1 MADLSDRRVKVL
13 HLITKCIDGAGM
25 NTLVTVV
32 GLKRLGFDVVVA
44 GGPGGGLYA
53 EAERADVRTLVLTH
67 MKPTLS
73 PMHDCVM
80 LLQLYRLFKR
90 ERFTIVHTHS
100 SKAGVLGRVAARLAR
115 VPIVIHTVH
124 GFAFHEFAHPLLR
137 WFYVNIER
145 LCARFCSKMIF
156 VARLLA
162 DEAATR
168 GICSPPAAEVIYSA
182 IDLDSIAS
190 CCVDPVAIKK
200 EFGIPRDDSVVASV
214 GRLDMNKNLRDLLFA
229 GEMVLQKHPK
239 TTFLIVGDG
248 PQRAELVESAG
259 ALGISEKVVFAGHQA
274 DIPAILKCVDVYA
287 VPSLYEGLGRA
298 MTEALASG
306 KPVVAN
312 AINAIPELVI
322 DGVTGFLV
330 TPRDPK
336 MLAERIGCLL
346 SNPDQA
352 RLMGENARKAVGLE
366 FHPETMVR
374 KVAECYE
381 RLLREV
387 TVPAVPPSGRS
398 RT

>member
-1 MADLSDRRVKVL
+1 MTDLSDRRVKVL
-13 HLITKCIDGAGM
+13 HLITKFIDGAGM
-25 NTLVTVV
+25 NTLLTVV

-53 EAERADVRTLVLTH
+53 EAERAGVRTHVLPH
-67 MKPTLS
+67 MKRPIS
-73 PMHDCVM
+73 PLHDLLM
-80 LLQLYRLFKR
+80 LLQLYRLFRR
-90 ERFTIVHTHS
+90 ESFAIVHTHS

-115 VPIVIHTVH
+115 VPIIIHTVH
-124 GFAFHEFAHPLLR
+124 GFAFHEFAHPFLA

-145 LCARFCSKMIF
+145 LCARLSSKMIF
-156 VARLLA
+156 VARRLA
-162 DEAATR
+162 NEAATR
-168 GICSPPAAEVIYSA
+168 GICSPPDAEVIYSA

-190 CCVDPVAIKK
+190 CHVDPATIKRR
-200 EFGIPRDDSVVASV
+200 FGIPADDLVVASV
-214 GRLDMNKNLRDLLFA
+214 GRLDCLKNFRDLINAAEL
-229 GEMVLQKHPK
+229 VLREHPN
-239 TTFLIVGDG
+239 TTFIIIGEG
-248 PQRAELVESAG
+248 PQRGKLVEQAR
-259 ALGISEKVVFAGHQA
+259 ALGLSEKLVLAGYHT
-274 DIPAILKCVDVYA
+274 DIPAILSCVDVYA
-287 VPSLYEGLGRA
+287 ITSLYEGLGRA

-306 KPVVAN
+306 KPIVAN
-312 AINAIPELVI
+312 AVNAIPELVI

-336 MLAERIGCLL
+336 MLAEKIGFLL

-352 RLMGENARKAVGLE
+352 RIMGENARKVVGLE

-381 RLLREV
+381 RLLCEV